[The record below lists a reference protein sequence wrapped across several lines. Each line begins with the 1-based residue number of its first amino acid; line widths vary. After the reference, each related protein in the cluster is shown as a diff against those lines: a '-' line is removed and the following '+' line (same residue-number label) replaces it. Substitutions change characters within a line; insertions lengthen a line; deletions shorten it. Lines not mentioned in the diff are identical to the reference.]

1 MVSLIW
7 DKDKNCPTTTVTLAS
22 VSINF
27 FSLYCNGG
35 VIGLCLP
42 KSSLKWRDTHST
54 NPNVFFF
61 FLLLFQVECNGWGD
75 AMLEFAET
83 GFSLRHTGEL
93 FYSVLRG
100 GEIWHKDLFNAGCL
114 YAYRRSKDKKKYSS
128 TIVSLISLSPNLP
141 SFGLEPTGRGF
152 SLEEHRYQVLF
163 PVWRLTKP
171 SNFFIY
177 ISIVFAKEKKS
188 PSLRQLVNHIAF
200 CSENN

>member
-114 YAYRRSKDKKKYSS
+114 YAYRRSKDKKKILLDHCKSDFIISQS
-128 TIVSLISLSPNLP
+128 TIFRIGTHGTRLLSRGAQIP
-141 SFGLEPTGRGF
+141 SFVS
-152 SLEEHRYQVLF
+152 SLKADQAF
-163 PVWRLTKP
+163 Q
-171 SNFFIY
+171 FFY
-177 ISIVFAKEKKS
+177 LYKYC
-188 PSLRQLVNHIAF
+188 LR
-200 CSENN
+200 